1 MKLCWE
7 AIEGCSR
14 IMCEGSPYSL
24 VVEIQKREQL
34 SVKGDKVTK
43 CFVTL

>member
-1 MKLCWE
+1 MKFVT
-7 AIEGCSR
+7 G
-14 IMCEGSPYSL
+14 L